1 MSQPEESIPKNLTEN
16 DFLVGERAL
25 TIFENTVVGLKFLY
39 FP

>member
-16 DFLVGERAL
+16 DFLVGERAV
-25 TIFENTVVGLKFLY
+25 TIFDHIAVGLKFLY